1 MERYPCSQIE
11 RINIIEIFMLPKV
24 IYIFNAIPITILASC
39 CIEGEKTSLQLIW
52 NEKGS

>member
-1 MERYPCSQIE
+1 MERHPCSQIE
-11 RINIIEIFMLPKV
+11 RINIEIFMLPKV

-39 CIEGEKTSLQLIW
+39 YIEGEKTSLKLIW